1 MGQERNGAE
10 MGCFVVVLGV
20 GVWIGNSWVLSEDMG
35 RMILGVLGGV
45 GVDFVACE
53 LCGTTMP
60 IRQNTLAL

>member
-1 MGQERNGAE
+1 MEIVYFG
-10 MGCFVVVLGV
+10 VVLWV
-20 GVWIGNSWVLSEDMG
+20 GVWIGNSLGLSEEVG
-35 RMILGVLGGV
+35 RMIFGVWGDI